1 MIDEL
6 TLRPEV
12 PNTPANQKK
21 KERLSKKKK
30 EREDV
35 EIGTESRETE
45 KR

>member
-21 KERLSKKKK
+21 RETLKKKR

-35 EIGTESRETE
+35 EIGTESRETK